1 MRGRLFIC
9 VIRFPTTAELDKV
22 RPRSVFVGDKLP
34 NALKNLRMA
43 KSKKK
48 LGRVYTPKFIVDLM
62 LDFGGYRS
70 DTILRKNVIDNSC
83 GDGAFLVEIVRRYC
97 NEFLITSDDLIQL
110 KTELQTFIHGIEIDG
125 KECFHCVQNLNKI
138 AEEFGLYNVAW
149 DVLNADT
156 LTVDAYNGN
165 MDYVFGNPPYVRV
178 HNLEESYEGVKKYGF
193 AKEGMTDLFIVFFE
207 IGFRMLNSTG
217 LMCLITPSSWLN
229 SIAGN
234 NLREYIFLNRN
245 LSGVID
251 LGHFQPFDAMTYT
264 LISRFKNG
272 QRLEGFEYY
281 NFDEKILDKNFQENL
296 PFDFIKIGNGIFLS
310 KRENLELL
318 RKIKVS
324 NLPSYVS
331 VKNGFATLADKVF
344 IGDFDFHEGT
354 IPILKAST
362 GMWSRCIYPYDKN
375 GNPLSCE
382 EFAKSKEAFSHLLSM
397 KDRLPK
403 SRDNRNAEYWY
414 LYGRSQALKDVS
426 KNKYAI
432 NTIVK
437 DKGSIRLEVVP
448 EGCGV
453 YSGLY
458 ILTDMKFEF
467 VEKLICSDDF
477 IEYVKLLKNYKSG
490 GYYTFSSKDLE
501 HYLNYKIA
509 EIYG

>member
-1 MRGRLFIC
+1 
-9 VIRFPTTAELDKV
+9 
-22 RPRSVFVGDKLP
+22 
-34 NALKNLRMA
+34 MA
-43 KSKKK
+43 KSVKKH
-48 LGRVYTPKFIVDLM
+48 GRVYTPRFIVDLI
-62 LDFGGYRS
+62 LDFGGYHT
-70 DTILRKNVIDNSC
+70 DIILRKNVIDNSC

-97 NEFLITSDDLIQL
+97 NEFLTTSNDLILL
-110 KTELQTFIHGIEIDG
+110 KNELQTFIHGIEIDE
-125 KECFHCVQNLNKI
+125 KECFRCIKNLDKI
-138 AEEFGLYNVAW
+138 AKEFGVYNVAW
-149 DVLNADT
+149 DVLNEDT
-156 LTVDAYNGN
+156 LTVDKYNGN

-178 HNLEESYEGVKKYGF
+178 HNLEENYEDVKKYRF

-207 IGFRMLNSTG
+207 IGFRMIKSTG
-217 LMCLITPSSWLN
+217 LMCLITPSSWLS

-234 NLREYIFLNRN
+234 NLREYIFKNRN

-272 QRLEGFEYY
+272 QRLDKIEYF
-281 NFDEKILDKNFQENL
+281 NFDENILDKQFQEEL
-296 PFDFIKIGNGIFLS
+296 PFDFIKIGTSIFLS
-310 KRENLELL
+310 KSKNLELL
-318 RKIKVS
+318 RKIKTS
-324 NLPSYVS
+324 NLPSFVS

-344 IGDFDFHEGT
+344 IGDFDFLEGT

-362 GMWSRCIYPYDKN
+362 GIWSKCIYPYDKN
-375 GNPLSCE
+375 GNPLQRE
-382 EFAKSKEAFSHLLSM
+382 EFEKSKEAFSHLLSM

-403 SRDNRNAEYWY
+403 SRDNRDAKYWY

-437 DKGSIRLEVVP
+437 DIRSIRLEIVP

-458 ILTDMKFEF
+458 ILTDIKFEI
-467 VEKLICSDDF
+467 VEKLIYSDDF

-501 HYLNYKIA
+501 HYLNYKMA
-509 EIYG
+509 YIYG